1 MLEVAAEEQQ
11 GNEEQEKLRRA
22 YAKRIRQMQIEQ
34 QKRELARKVLTPE
47 AYERLMNVR
56 MANGDVYSQLIDLV
70 ISLAQSGR
78 ATGRITEEQLKS
90 ILAKLTYRPETKIEY
105 KHK

>member
-1 MLEVAAEEQQ
+1 MAEEQQ
-11 GNEEQEKLRRA
+11 GNDDQQKLKQA

-34 QKRELARKVLTPE
+34 QKRELARKLMTPE

-56 MANGDVYSQLIDLV
+56 VANPEIYSQLIDIV

-78 ATGRITEEQLKS
+78 ATSRITEEQLRS
-90 ILAKLTYRPETKIEY
+90 ILAKLTYRPETKIEF